1 MGTPLKTASR
11 KWKTYKTKSQMSR
24 PYRGAF
30 YRGIIFTR
38 MEHKKHK
45 KNTRI
50 ERSPYRDDPQIISRI
65 TEKASATVPIVL
77 VGTLWPPY
85 TRIQYEYTRITP
97 HQGSRKAPIV
107 LALNPYGLLTQ
118 GSNMITT
125 SLGIKEGSRN
135 THKAW
140 SGPGAGSTRNRKS
153 CFCFRWC
160 VK

>member
-1 MGTPLKTASR
+1 
-11 KWKTYKTKSQMSR
+11 MSR

-30 YRGIIFTR
+30 YRGIIFTG
-38 MEHKKHK
+38 MGHKTPQKD
-45 KNTRI
+45 TPI
-50 ERSPYRDDPQIISRI
+50 ERYPYRDDPQIISRI

-107 LALNPYGLLTQ
+107 LALGPYGLLTQ

-135 THKAW
+135 THKA
-140 SGPGAGSTRNRKS
+140 
-153 CFCFRWC
+153 
-160 VK
+160 